1 MKILLAERFQREVG
15 KLSKVQRTRCLEL
28 LLSIPKRMGQPHDHS
43 GLGIIKLHRAGIYE
57 ARVGLGLRLVFTVRD
72 DQVILVTVGTHD
84 QVKKY
89 LASL

>member
-1 MKILLAERFQREVG
+1 VKILLAERFQREIG
-15 KLSKVQRTRCLEL
+15 KLSKVQRARCLEL
-28 LLSIPKRMGQPHDHS
+28 LLSIPKGISQPHDHS
-43 GLGIIKLHRAGIYE
+43 GLGIRKLHRSGIYE